1 MDKEKHI
8 MQIMRMLISFRICI
22 DGIEISKEDK
32 NDLVYYYDRI
42 KEHLNRFLEDQE
54 REIENLK
61 YRYNQNKQLMEEM
74 ERLENER

>member
-54 REIENLK
+54 REIENVK